1 MGCHGRREFKYKKYA
16 ALPLRMSPFPW
27 CIFDNIEMVNVT
39 KSRFLTFVA
48 RYKRNDVEYLLV
60 WYVIIY
66 FLEYNQ
72 WSLWI
77 FKDVLNKCIFFF
89 LSGTNCVNLPTFDDA
104 VLIDREKDSYKSG
117 EQVAFKCRSYYQ
129 LDGSN
134 TIQCIKSKWIG
145 RPACRGTL
153 VKF

>member
-60 WYVIIY
+60 
-66 FLEYNQ
+66 
-72 WSLWI
+72 
-77 FKDVLNKCIFFF
+77 
-89 LSGTNCVNLPTFDDA
+89 
-104 VLIDREKDSYKSG
+104 
-117 EQVAFKCRSYYQ
+117 
-129 LDGSN
+129 
-134 TIQCIKSKWIG
+134 
-145 RPACRGTL
+145 
-153 VKF
+153 

>member
-1 MGCHGRREFKYKKYA
+1 M
-16 ALPLRMSPFPW
+16 
-27 CIFDNIEMVNVT
+27 T
-39 KSRFLTFVA
+39 KSRFLTFVS
-48 RYKRNDVEYLLV
+48 RYKRNAVQYSLV
-60 WYVIIY
+60 SYVTIY

-72 WSLWI
+72 LSLGI
-77 FKDVLNKCIFFF
+77 FKDVLNSILFF

-104 VLIDREKDSYKSG
+104 VLIGQEKDFYRSG
-117 EQVAFKCRSYYQ
+117 EQVAFKCLSYYQ

-134 TIQCIKSKWIG
+134 TIQCMKSKWIG